1 MIVKFQKEFIA
12 SWPPARTALKENLV
26 TQYVDVKVAE
36 VGFVDTNGLEG
47 VVWLKAG
54 DERTFTMRA
63 FSGEIAMHMQRFLR
77 GDRSS
82 IPSVF
87 NMLEDFAERAGVHLA
102 AVEVFPSGQVL
113 RADLQFIGRGKEVLM
128 KGYRASDSIALAL
141 FYDAPIM
148 LHRSLLESE
157 REKDSEEI

>member
-1 MIVKFQKEFIA
+1 MKG
-12 SWPPARTALKENLV
+12 NLLSE
-26 TQYVDVKVAE
+26 YVEVKVAE
-36 VGFVDTNGLEG
+36 VGFADANGVEG

-63 FSGEIAMHMQRFLR
+63 FSGEVAMHMQRFAR

-82 IPSVF
+82 IPSLF
-87 NMLEDFAERAGVHLA
+87 NMLEEFAEKAGVHLA
-102 AVEVFPSGQVL
+102 AVEVYPSGQVL
-113 RADLQFIGRGKEVLM
+113 RADLQFLGKAREELL

-157 REKDSEEI
+157 KEKDSHV